1 MTKGTSSYIESMR
14 IIANSHHISDIM
26 HNDDM
31 KTTRNIRDK
40 RNISHIGDTMNILS

>member
-1 MTKGTSSYIESMR
+1 MTKGTSTYIESMR
-14 IIANSHHISDIM
+14 IIANSHHIPDIL

-31 KTTRNIRDK
+31 KITRNNRGK